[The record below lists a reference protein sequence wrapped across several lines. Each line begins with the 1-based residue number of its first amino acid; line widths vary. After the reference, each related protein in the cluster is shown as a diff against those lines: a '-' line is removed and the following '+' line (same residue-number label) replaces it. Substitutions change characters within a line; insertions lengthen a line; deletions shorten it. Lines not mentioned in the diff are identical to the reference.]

1 MTGRMFLNS
10 GSTSD
15 PAWLDIKLGRCGC
28 AMEKVSHGVGQ
39 CFAAQK
45 VGAVRE
51 DSMSL
56 VLVTSIDVGSQQ
68 GEFIV
73 QAVDVVFKA
82 VAFHQLAKQ

>member
-1 MTGRMFLNS
+1 
-10 GSTSD
+10 
-15 PAWLDIKLGRCGC
+15 
-28 AMEKVSHGVGQ
+28 MEKVSHGVGQ

-51 DSMSL
+51 DFDVKL